1 MNFNAMFSMILLVN
15 ALLLSIGETGYA
27 QYSDTGHATIHQTQS
42 LLHRWDELKI
52 DSSCKEFQ
60 RGKEYAREGKLRAAI
75 REFKK
80 GLIHN
85 RSYSLFDL
93 GVVSSAESRFTQALS
108 YFRDSYTAQ
117 KDSICLKQ
125 IKNTERLIREHK
137 RFIEERRK
145 QR

>member
-1 MNFNAMFSMILLVN
+1 MNPYAMFSMILLIN
-15 ALLLSIGETGYA
+15 AWLLSIGGTGFA
-27 QYSDTGHATIHQTQS
+27 QYSNTGHATIHQTQS
-42 LLHRWDELKI
+42 RLHRWDEIKI

-60 RGKEYAREGKLRAAI
+60 KGKEDARKGKFGAAT

-93 GVVSSAESRFTQALS
+93 GVVSLAESRLAQALS
-108 YFRDSYTAQ
+108 HFRGSYKVQ
-117 KDSICLKQ
+117 KDSICLEE

-137 RFIEERRK
+137 RFIEKR
-145 QR
+145 